1 MNARTR
7 REFAPLGV
15 LAALVA
21 FCVICVAVAAQGFPG
36 TSFKEDSGKFDI
48 NIDGQKVGSEEFSLA
63 HQGKEWVAHGNTEV
77 RTASGNAHVTGE
89 LHLSAAGQPTKYV
102 WVADIGHK
110 VTSTTTFE
118 GTVAKMSTDIGKDKP
133 MEQDFQFTAPVVVLD
148 NNLYDQYCVLAQIYN
163 WSAGGVQNFPVL
175 IPQDRSPGSISV
187 ESVSPGELRVKTSD
201 LEMMLH
207 VDSTHRVMRISVP
220 SAKAEIVRK

>member
-1 MNARTR
+1 MRQIFLR
-7 REFAPLGV
+7 RIATAGAVSALC
-15 LAALVA
+15 LASLAL
-21 FCVICVAVAAQGFPG
+21 AQGFPG
-36 TSFKEDSGKFDI
+36 ASFKEDSGKFDI
-48 NIDGQKVGSEEFSLA
+48 NINGQKVGSEDFSLA

-77 RTASGNAHVTGE
+77 HTASGNAHVTGE

-102 WVADIGHK
+102 WVTETGHK
-110 VTSTTTFE
+110 VSSTTTFE
-118 GTVAKMSTDIGKDKP
+118 GTVAKMSTDIGKEKP
-133 MEQDFQFTAPVVVLD
+133 LEQDFQFTAPVVVLD

-207 VDSTHRVMRISVP
+207 VDSAHRVMRISVP